1 METGGKER
9 GKSGKS
15 SSRRGDLMA
24 RVLEKG
30 LSQSQPPS
38 EMLPYMMLEQQQAKS
53 KKKKKSKDDGR
64 SDSWSAPGG
73 SSSSEDTDDDD
84 EDLRESS
91 GMTAVANLNRMHKRV
106 KRHLG
111 GIRTRS
117 GGGDGCDR
125 RPILDLERLVEAPA
139 VGQNSKGSTGARSAG
154 AEFEGRDSKA
164 GIQSMIQGGDW
175 SSAWLLTGIPDPLL
189 GRSSEGPRRS
199 WLWFPAISML

>member
-24 RVLEKG
+24 RVLEKC

-106 KRHLG
+106 KRHPCR
-111 GIRTRS
+111 I
-117 GGGDGCDR
+117 C
-125 RPILDLERLVEAPA
+125 
-139 VGQNSKGSTGARSAG
+139 
-154 AEFEGRDSKA
+154 AEFEQEVVEEMGVIE
-164 GIQSMIQGGDW
+164 GQS
-175 SSAWLLTGIPDPLL
+175 
-189 GRSSEGPRRS
+189 
-199 WLWFPAISML
+199 